1 MIKFKKREKIIF
13 GFVVCLLAFFFIDK
27 IVLSGFR
34 TKIAELNKKIK
45 LEEAIAKK
53 GISIQKN
60 KDKIAQ
66 EYQTYSKYLTF
77 ETQERDIV
85 AKLLREIEKIT
96 QESGISVLNLA
107 PQDKFEQNPEY
118 NKCSADLRLEGNTE
132 QLLGFL
138 NRIQNSNLLIK
149 LDKLSISSRDEQATT
164 LRIDIT
170 VSLIIP
176 N

>member
-13 GFVVCLLAFFFIDK
+13 GLVVCVIIFFIIDK
-27 IVLSGFR
+27 VVLSGFR
-34 TKIAELNKKIK
+34 AKINELNKKVK

-77 ETQERDIV
+77 ETEERDII

-107 PQDKFEQNPEY
+107 PQDKFEQNPDY
-118 NKCSADLRLEGNTE
+118 KKCSADLRLEGSTE

-138 NRIQNSNLLIK
+138 NRVQNSNLLIK
-149 LDKLSISSRDEQATT
+149 LDRLSISSRDELATS
-164 LRIDIT
+164 LRLDIT
-170 VSLIIP
+170 VSMIIP